1 MNVQKIVIHKLLDLR
16 NAIQDTWWS
25 HAKIHNVS
33 ILSRP
38 PVGSNGCSTSFFA
51 CLLMIF
57 FLILYCGMVF
67 NSMMSA
73 FSNSCKELNGWWFS
87 RIRLFS
93 MSQTCS
99 IGWTVK
105 SSWRDERCVAEHCP
119 AERENDCF
127 CAWTAPQQG
136 IKCHRTG
143 YFKMG
148 LLYTELMHL
157 FLVCFVTVRLTYI
170 FIDYPDCEYIIILNM
185 SIVIYDFW
193 RLSVLL
199 SSTLSMLIFWNHH
212 RQKACL
218 LTNTRMIHTH
228 MFTMNMILM

>member
-99 IGWTVK
+99 IGTR
-105 SSWRDERCVAEHCP
+105 SGERLGQGNVLTLLDCKKFM
-119 AERENDCF
+119 ERRAMCGRALS
-127 CAWTAPQQG
+127 CW
-136 IKCHRTG
+136 KR
-143 YFKMG
+143 KR
-148 LLYTELMHL
+148 L
-157 FLVCFVTVRLTYI
+157 FLCMNSTTTGHK
-170 FIDYPDCEYIIILNM
+170 M
-185 SIVIYDFW
+185 S
-193 RLSVLL
+193 S
-199 SSTLSMLIFWNHH
+199 H
-212 RQKACL
+212 RV
-218 LTNTRMIHTH
+218 
-228 MFTMNMILM
+228 F